1 MGALQGEHG
10 GGWATAPQKNLEKRG
25 TGGQAPYVLPARRAS
40 HRPRAG
46 AGGAGGGGG
55 VKGLAQKGGA
65 PRPSRVTGGGAWPAP
80 TDPAAFTAAATG
92 LRLRSDSA
100 RKRRG
105 NVRPAHAPAHSGR
118 EVAIPACPARGGAA
132 GMPWGCTENY
142 RGLPPGSSPGGRAGP
157 LEFPRGCRRPPFLGP
172 AAALRGLFKA
182 GRGRFTSRCII
193 RSRVT
198 HPRARGRRG
207 GGPLLHWW
215 AVARAPPPSPA
226 PIGPPRPERHGAVG
240 VGWLRLAR
248 ALRHAGEPLKRGDGR
263 WRRSGSG
270 AVRDDADEDERG
282 AALGLEP
289 WGAGAAQEGAP
300 GKMPGSTAP
309 SSARGGGEARVERGR
324 SVRSMGGTHRVPG
337 ERGGCRPPSPERV
350 RGRRGAAPGTS
361 PPHPPP
367 AGCGTPWGRDRG
379 SEPPGSPLPAAWW
392 WWWHKSDPV
401 PLLPQASRRKCVLV
415 DHHT

>member
-46 AGGAGGGGG
+46 AGGVGGGGG
-55 VKGLAQKGGA
+55 VKGLAQKGRA

-80 TDPAAFTAAATG
+80 TDPAALTAAATG

-157 LEFPRGCRRPPFLGP
+157 LEFPRGCRRPPSLGP

-207 GGPLLHWW
+207 GAAPSLVGGGARPPTFALSHWSAPPRASRRGGRRLAAAGESVASRRGAFKKGRW
-215 AVARAPPPSPA
+215 AVAAQR
-226 PIGPPRPERHGAVG
+226 ER
-240 VGWLRLAR
+240 
-248 ALRHAGEPLKRGDGR
+248 
-263 WRRSGSG
+263 
-270 AVRDDADEDERG
+270 
-282 AALGLEP
+282 
-289 WGAGAAQEGAP
+289 
-300 GKMPGSTAP
+300 
-309 SSARGGGEARVERGR
+309 SSAGRCGRG
-324 SVRSMGGTHRVPG
+324 
-337 ERGGCRPPSPERV
+337 
-350 RGRRGAAPGTS
+350 
-361 PPHPPP
+361 
-367 AGCGTPWGRDRG
+367 
-379 SEPPGSPLPAAWW
+379 
-392 WWWHKSDPV
+392 
-401 PLLPQASRRKCVLV
+401 
-415 DHHT
+415 